1 MPPLRVV
8 LDTNLL
14 VSALVFESA
23 AMTWL
28 RPAWQ
33 SGEFTP
39 LVSSETVA
47 ELARVL
53 RYDRF
58 RISPAAI
65 PHLLADYLPWCE
77 RVTVAEPPPVP
88 DCRDPRD
95 RPFLELALAA
105 QADFLATGD
114 SDLLILA
121 PLFAIPIITPSALR
135 LHLHAANG

>member
-1 MPPLRVV
+1 MPPFRVV

-33 SGEFTP
+33 SGDFVP

-47 ELARVL
+47 ELDRVL

-58 RISPAAI
+58 RIPSAAI

-77 RVTVAEPPPVP
+77 RIIVAEPPPVP

-105 QADFLATGD
+105 QGDFLATGD

-121 PLFAIPIITPSALR
+121 PLFAIPIITPAALR
-135 LHLHAANG
+135 LHLYAAN